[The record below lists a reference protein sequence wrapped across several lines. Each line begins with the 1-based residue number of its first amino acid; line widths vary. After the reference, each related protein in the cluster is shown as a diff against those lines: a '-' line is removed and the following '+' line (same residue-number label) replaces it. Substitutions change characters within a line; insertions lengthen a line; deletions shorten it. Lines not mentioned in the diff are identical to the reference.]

1 MHGTTGNRV
10 GVTLFFSTEN
20 QLDTTLKVH
29 NSKTNK
35 DREYCRHASERQSY
49 YAQNDT
55 LQLFVRQF
63 SRF

>member
-10 GVTLFFSTEN
+10 GVTLFFSAEN

-29 NSKTNK
+29 NSTTNT
-35 DREYCRHASERQSY
+35 DTEYLRHASESQGY
-49 YAQNDT
+49 YEQNDT
-55 LQLFVRQF
+55 LQSFVRQF